1 MPLKPVVDHTP
12 EVKVL
17 SEPAGTVN
25 ASHISI
31 KKILEDQAKNPTTIN
46 HENLPREAF
55 TKDSVKMFWKRFAFK
70 VKENG
75 METFY
80 NALIKREPVFLED
93 ERLAIEVDNKVQ
105 EDYINPMLNEFIN
118 YLRQELKNYGI
129 SVEIIL
135 TEDPMKEVKFL
146 TGKDKFNALARKN
159 KNLHTLKSLFNLDI
173 EY

>member
-1 MPLKPVVDHTP
+1 MVR
-12 EVKVL
+12 
-17 SEPAGTVN
+17 
-25 ASHISI
+25 
-31 KKILEDQAKNPTTIN
+31 Q
-46 HENLPREAF
+46 ENLPREAF
-55 TKDSVKMFWKRFAFK
+55 TKDSVKMFWKRFAYK
-70 VKENG
+70 VKEDG

-93 ERLAIEVDNKVQ
+93 EHFAIEVDNKVQ
-105 EDYINPMLNEFIN
+105 EDYINPLLSEFVT
-118 YLRQELKNYGI
+118 YLRQQLKNHSI

-159 KNLHTLKSLFNLDI
+159 KNLHTLKSIFNLDI